1 MLKTIYLLL
10 GATFCVV
17 ASSPVF
23 ADLDSARQ
31 AARSGDHARAYR
43 ELTPLA
49 AAGNVDAQY
58 YLGGLYYKGEG
69 VEQNYEKAASWFQ
82 KSADQGNP
90 KAQTDL
96 AQCYLLGYGV
106 EKDSNVA
113 VDWYQRAAAQ
123 GYAPAALNLAALIT
137 SGTGTERDLVQ
148 AHMWATIAMS
158 KFSGEDY
165 VSAARIRYSTKLLLP
180 LAKLEEAN
188 RMVRDWRPVE
198 EKP

>member
-1 MLKTIYLLL
+1 MPKAICLLL
-10 GATFCVV
+10 GAAFCVV
-17 ASSPVF
+17 ASSTVF
-23 ADLDSARQ
+23 ADLDSARE

-49 AAGNVDAQY
+49 AVGNKDAQY
-58 YLGGLYYKGEG
+58 YLAGLYYKGEG
-69 VEQNYEKAASWFQ
+69 VEQNYEKAAAWFQ

-106 EKDSNVA
+106 EKDSVVA
-113 VDWYQRAAAQ
+113 IGWYRRAAAQ
-123 GYAPAALNLAALIT
+123 GYAPAAFNLAAMIT
-137 SGTGTERDLVQ
+137 SGTGTERDLVE

-165 VSAARIRYSTKLLLP
+165 ASAARIRYSTKLLLQP
-180 LAKLEEAN
+180 AQFEEAQ

-198 EKP
+198 ERP

>member
-1 MLKTIYLLL
+1 MHRALYWLL
-10 GATFCVV
+10 GVAFCVV

-58 YLGGLYYKGEG
+58 YLGGLYYKGGG
-69 VEQNYEKAASWFQ
+69 VEQNYEQAAAWFQ

-113 VDWYQRAAAQ
+113 VDWYRRAADQ

-137 SGTGTERDLVQ
+137 SGVGTKRDLVR

-158 KFSGEDY
+158 KFSGEDFE
-165 VSAARIRYSTKLLLP
+165 SAARIRYSAKLLLP
-180 LAKLEEAN
+180 PAQFEEAI
-188 RMVRDWRPVE
+188 RMVRDWRPIE
-198 EKP
+198 ENP

>member
-1 MLKTIYLLL
+1 MPKAICLLL
-10 GATFCVV
+10 GAAFCVV
-17 ASSPVF
+17 ASSTVF
-23 ADLDSARQ
+23 ADLDSARE

-49 AAGNVDAQY
+49 AVGNKDAQY

-69 VEQNYEKAASWFQ
+69 VEQNYEKAAAWFQ

-106 EKDSNVA
+106 EKDSVVA
-113 VDWYQRAAAQ
+113 IGWYRRAAAQ
-123 GYAPAALNLAALIT
+123 GYAPAAFNLAAMIT
-137 SGTGTERDLVQ
+137 SGTGTERDLVE

-165 VSAARIRYSTKLLLP
+165 TSAARIRYSTKLLLQP
-180 LAKLEEAN
+180 AQFEEAQ
-188 RMVRDWRPVE
+188 RMVREWRPVE
-198 EKP
+198 ERP